1 MRLVDNHERGDIQ
14 SHRQLLNIRGENM
27 KTVKTAIVLI
37 LALCLF
43 GCSHNPNNDDKSTT
57 GSETSTG
64 SVEAVSETVSA
75 EMPTEKKTGGEPDS
89 VSSSTV
95 LATRRQ
101 QKAESSASV
110 TAKIPSE
117 IAQSPYVY
125 IKSGEQYRIDD
136 GKFAEGQKDYQ
147 GTPLAEHFSSDFYS
161 TDRVSVNFTYGEKDW
176 LIVLSKGLFGYRMA
190 GGEAAVM
197 TATKGTG
204 DADKGKYAVPNKSD
218 RLKAQVEGFDKDGKE
233 LFRSDYK
240 TGWLANVYI
249 ESDIQSSDEISAK
262 IRLTLKDEKMAE
274 LYASGLKDN
283 GMKKVGSE
291 NALADNCYFVNGTEV
306 VCVF

>member
-1 MRLVDNHERGDIQ
+1 
-14 SHRQLLNIRGENM
+14 M

-43 GCSHNPNNDDKSTT
+43 GCSHNPNSDDKSTT

-161 TDRVSVNFTYGEKDW
+161 H
-176 LIVLSKGLFGYRMA
+176 
-190 GGEAAVM
+190 
-197 TATKGTG
+197 TAK
-204 DADKGKYAVPNKSD
+204 
-218 RLKAQVEGFDKDGKE
+218 
-233 LFRSDYK
+233 
-240 TGWLANVYI
+240 
-249 ESDIQSSDEISAK
+249 K
-262 IRLTLKDEKMAE
+262 I
-274 LYASGLKDN
+274 G
-283 GMKKVGSE
+283 
-291 NALADNCYFVNGTEV
+291 
-306 VCVF
+306 